1 MTDMKPPIDEAQ
13 RKKLRVGWSFGD
25 GTQLHVGYLPYRKR
39 PCVYEV
45 DGSVLMILA
54 FCRDEDSA
62 ARLAEYH
69 AKLAAG
75 SEES

>member
-1 MTDMKPPIDEAQ
+1 MDDTQ
-13 RKKLRVGWSFGD
+13 RERLRVGWSFGD
-25 GTQLHVGYLPYRKR
+25 STQLHIGHLPHRKR

-45 DGSVLMILA
+45 VGSAVTILA

-62 ARLAEYH
+62 DRLAAYH

-75 SEES
+75 TKESP